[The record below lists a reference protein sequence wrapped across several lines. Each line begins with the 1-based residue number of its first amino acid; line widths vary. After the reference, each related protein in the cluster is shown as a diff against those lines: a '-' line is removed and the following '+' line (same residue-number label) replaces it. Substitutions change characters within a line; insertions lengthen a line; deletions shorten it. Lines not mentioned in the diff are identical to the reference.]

1 MGDWEPVFTWMSH
14 SAFGAVLALV
24 GLVGILLLTSE
35 AGSCN
40 GSSIRSNDFC
50 LSGSFFDNQDMA
62 QCIAHSKC
70 CQWNARYETCE
81 SARGDQAC
89 TIAGARSSSICQLFA
104 PLVVA
109 AVGALALGVAIIA
122 NVYRLR
128 THNML
133 GMLNTP
139 ASLWPSIMLFD
150 GLSFL
155 VSISGSGVAWLAN
168 DLNLMISSGLLAAVA
183 VYSELC
189 RSHTRRSSRAIHL
202 LLLVAGIQAITMG
215 LYTSATYEWT
225 HEGCVNAT
233 SAGLASTPQPAIFS
247 SPSSCAKRCFGLSTS
262 TLSHQYDADTQDL
275 AARASASYDDIRG
288 RRLQGDVAPPPPP
301 PPPPPQNATL
311 QESSWSG
318 EPDTEETDTET
329 DTEETDSSG
338 DTIDSAVCAALC
350 ADEGH
355 CCQDH
360 QVGSNQLISCAQA
373 CHIREQGTDQARC
386 RELCDERAEARGCST
401 TVNGITYGHCESC
414 DDRHEACP
422 HGVQDVSSCHRGC
435 ELAGGSA
442 CRQSYTADVE
452 SSQCTEYWVVDAD
465 SIESCASQCLSEPTC
480 AFIQS
485 DVGFHRRCELVRN
498 CDLISVPFSGGIWA
512 IHSRECLG
520 NLTGTM
526 NASDTVLVE
535 DAAGRVSWDASELTT
550 RFAVGV
556 VFGRQRCMCGIDE
569 PEETVDQD
577 RCLHAQLEAGPTTIR
592 LVPKVPGSLSAGRI
606 AGTYVAMGRLNGRRR

>member
-1 MGDWEPVFTWMSH
+1 VGDWEPVFTWMSH

-225 HEGCVNAT
+225 HEGCVNAS

-288 RRLQGDVAPPPPP
+288 RRLQEDGSECVEEVYYYDADNPAMTCIDGCYNDWAPSEGHDAACAMCAAWGHVCNCACGTLPHVDFCVDPGNAVANPNGTAYECRHLCETGESED
-301 PPPPPQNATL
+301 QNAAGCHGDNSGNHHEDQVCVIEGVYEPGEITPMWGDNPCCYWCDDNDGDGTPDYEGCCEGMRSDGEMGCEDMQCEWMCNGINCEAHGENQTTCEANNGVWEVHESCVDAIMMQAMLVVAFDDQGFPGHYASTL
-311 QESSWSG
+311 WLDDFGSSCCAGYEPPG
-318 EPDTEETDTET
+318 EGSCDNEIDLYVSLAH
-329 DTEETDSSG
+329 SSPPF
-338 DTIDSAVCAALC
+338 L
-350 ADEGH
+350 
-355 CCQDH
+355 
-360 QVGSNQLISCAQA
+360 LA
-373 CHIREQGTDQARC
+373 CHA
-386 RELCDERAEARGCST
+386 AAPYSST
-401 TVNGITYGHCESC
+401 AFVH
-414 DDRHEACP
+414 AC
-422 HGVQDVSSCHRGC
+422 
-435 ELAGGSA
+435 
-442 CRQSYTADVE
+442 
-452 SSQCTEYWVVDAD
+452 
-465 SIESCASQCLSEPTC
+465 
-480 AFIQS
+480 
-485 DVGFHRRCELVRN
+485 
-498 CDLISVPFSGGIWA
+498 
-512 IHSRECLG
+512 
-520 NLTGTM
+520 
-526 NASDTVLVE
+526 
-535 DAAGRVSWDASELTT
+535 
-550 RFAVGV
+550 
-556 VFGRQRCMCGIDE
+556 
-569 PEETVDQD
+569 
-577 RCLHAQLEAGPTTIR
+577 
-592 LVPKVPGSLSAGRI
+592 
-606 AGTYVAMGRLNGRRR
+606 